1 MMLRL
6 LTWPFRVAAD
16 LIGLI
21 LSLAGSILGLAIGF
35 VICALGVLL
44 CLTGIGMIIGIP
56 LAIFGGGMMLKSIF

>member
-6 LTWPFRVAAD
+6 LTWPFRMAAD

-35 VICALGVLL
+35 VICALGVFL

-56 LAIFGGGMMLKSIF
+56 LAIFGGGLMLKSIF

>member
-21 LSLAGSILGLAIGF
+21 LSLAGSILGLGIGF
-35 VICALGVLL
+35 VICAVGVLL

-56 LAIFGGGMMLKSIF
+56 LAIFGGGLMLKSIF

>member
-6 LTWPFRVAAD
+6 LTWPFRMAAD

>member
-6 LTWPFRVAAD
+6 LTWPFRMAAD

-56 LAIFGGGMMLKSIF
+56 LAIFGGGLMQKSIF